1 MTAPVRP
8 AKRSRTYLD
17 IPFEQKEM
25 AKRLGARWDKEGKKW
40 YVLGEVP
47 ELLMDCVRE
56 PPLLE
61 LPGRSAP
68 PPAEQGPT
76 LRQPPSGDAQPDF
89 FIPSLFDIATKD
101 NRSIMDV
108 AVFRLSKRDK
118 RASEII
124 RYELPDGHV
133 EVKSGPDGMASV
145 WDYDIVLMAISHLTE
160 ALNRYKSGRG
170 EMPGR
175 TFQPHVSE
183 ILKFCR
189 KSDGGRQYEEIEAA
203 LDRLKNTTLKI
214 VRTKKGRGGRALRL
228 AEAEG
233 LISNYK
239 TTSYA
244 DNGRLQ
250 MVEIE
255 IPSWIYREVVETEN
269 PDVLTMHPDFFL
281 LNGGL
286 ERFVYRLARR
296 AAGKGAA
303 RWMFRT
309 IYERSGSTGTFKK
322 FTFSLREMI
331 QTNGLPEYSLSEEA
345 GQDGAVLVI
354 THRSVLTSE
363 PATSS

>member
-1 MTAPVRP
+1 MCDAVTAPVRP

-17 IPFEQKEM
+17 IPFEKKEL
-25 AKRLGARWDKEGKKW
+25 AKQIGARWDKEGKKW
-40 YVLGEVP
+40 YVLNEVP
-47 ELLMDCVRE
+47 ELLMDCVSE
-56 PPLLE
+56 PSLME
-61 LPGRSAP
+61 LPSQPVPTSA
-68 PPAEQGPT
+68 
-76 LRQPPSGDAQPDF
+76 LRQPPCGDAQPDF
-89 FIPSLFDIATKD
+89 FVPSLFDIATKD

-160 ALNRYKSGRG
+160 AVNRYKTGRG

-255 IPSWIYREVVETEN
+255 IPAWIYREVVETEN

-296 AAGKGAA
+296 AAGKATA

-309 IYERSGSTGTFKK
+309 IYERSGSTGTFRK

-331 QTNGLPEYSLSEEA
+331 QTNELPEYNLSEET
-345 GQDGAVLVI
+345 GQDGAMLVI
-354 THRSVLTSE
+354 THRSVLTPE
-363 PATSS
+363 PALSS